1 MSLDNLLEGFGPS
14 VNTAS
19 SNTGHVNT
27 ADELA
32 LNFCCDVV
40 LAKDTNKYILG
51 TNQLFPIHDRN
62 VLNGGIYDIQLY
74 VYSALKW
81 RDLVYTENGTAVYP
95 DEEPDTALGYN
106 CGTRI
111 FGYKGGTPCLA
122 RKKEE
127 RPLTIDEWCRLSY
140 DAVPTDKVLPRL
152 WKKAPGG
159 HQFWVPDEGMISAL
173 PEDIP
178 MALDTVAEFRRK
190 VNYRASAS
198 RLATKVHSL
207 LYTHM
212 LDNSIERLYI
222 GYSANIVADAE
233 EGLIPAY
240 EWSKTHRRRL
250 GEIPYNYLNLFG
262 SISDSNSRK
271 LANAI
276 NSGTFVTERVFA

>member
-1 MSLDNLLEGFGPS
+1 MSSLNNLLASFGSS

-19 SNTGHVNT
+19 SNTGA

-40 LAKDTNKYILG
+40 LAKNTNKYILG

-62 VLNGGIYDIQLY
+62 ILNGGIHDIQLY

-81 RDLVYTENGTAVYP
+81 RDLVYTENGTAIHPGEDP
-95 DEEPDTALGYN
+95 DIALGYN

-111 FGYKGGTPCLA
+111 FKYKGGTPCLA
-122 RKKEE
+122 RHKEE
-127 RPLTIDEWCRLSY
+127 RPLTVDEWCRLSY
-140 DAVPTDKVLPRL
+140 DAIPTDKVFPRL

-159 HQFWVPDEGMISAL
+159 HLFWTPDEGIISAL
-173 PEDIP
+173 PVDIP
-178 MALDTVAEFRRK
+178 MALDTVAEFKRK
-190 VNYRASAS
+190 VNYGASNS
-198 RLATKVHSL
+198 RLETKVHSL
-207 LYTHM
+207 LYSYM
-212 LDNSIERLYI
+212 LDNSLERLYI
-222 GYSANIVADAE
+222 GYSADVRADME

-276 NSGTFVTERVFA
+276 NSSAFVTERVFA